1 MWYYIIVPKGERK
14 ITYRKECSK
23 MTIREKK
30 IAEVNS
36 YLEKTKA
43 MNYHCKPTAGI
54 DSGRGGK
61 AFEALVKL
69 YLNNYR
75 FKGIASPEGKTDTKK
90 RINGETA
97 KIEIKC
103 NAFEIERLDENGAV
117 TYSIRNNDYIV
128 YAPDFDDRAPVELQ
142 AYVIPAELFVDK
154 LYECGC
160 VRLKMTTPMIARKK
174 AGEPF
179 FYDRISIQNNS
190 IKKLNLIYDI
200 LDEYGMSLKEFKAM
214 VCGA

>member
-1 MWYYIIVPKGERK
+1 
-14 ITYRKECSK
+14 

-30 IAEVNS
+30 IAEVNA

-43 MNYHCKPTAGI
+43 INYHCTPTAGI

-75 FKGIASPEGKTDTKK
+75 FKGIASAEGRTDTKK

-103 NAFEIERLDENGAV
+103 NAFEIERLDENGKV
-117 TYSIRNNDYIV
+117 IYSIRNNDYIV
-128 YAPDFDDRAPVELQ
+128 YAPDYNEFAPVEMQ
-142 AYVIPAELFVDK
+142 AYVIPAELFIDE
-154 LYECGC
+154 LENAGC
-160 VRLKMTTPMIARKK
+160 IRLKMSTPMTARKK

-190 IKKLNLIYDI
+190 IKKLNMIYDI
-200 LDEYGMSLKEFKAM
+200 LDEYGMSLREFKEK

>member
-1 MWYYIIVPKGERK
+1 
-14 ITYRKECSK
+14 

-30 IAEVNS
+30 IAEVNA
-36 YLEKTKA
+36 YLEKTRA
-43 MNYHCKPTAGI
+43 IDYHCKPTAGI

-69 YLNNYR
+69 YLDNYR
-75 FKGIASPEGKTDTKK
+75 FKGIASAEGKTDTKK
-90 RINGETA
+90 RVDGKIA

-128 YAPDFDDRAPVELQ
+128 YAPDYNEFAPVEMQ

-154 LYECGC
+154 LFECGC
-160 VRLKMTTPMIARKK
+160 VRLKMTTPMAARKK

>member
-1 MWYYIIVPKGERK
+1 
-14 ITYRKECSK
+14 

-36 YLEKTKA
+36 YLEKTRA
-43 MNYHCKPTAGI
+43 INYHCKPTAGI

-61 AFEALVKL
+61 TFEALVKL
-69 YLNNYR
+69 YLDNYR
-75 FKGIASPEGKTDTKK
+75 FKGIASAEGRTDTKK
-90 RINGETA
+90 RINGEIA

-103 NAFEIERLDENGAV
+103 NAFEIERLNENGAV

-128 YAPDFDDRAPVELQ
+128 YAPDYNEFAPVEMQ
-142 AYVIPAELFVDK
+142 AYVIPAGLFVDK

-160 VRLKMTTPMIARKK
+160 IRLKMTTPMTARKK

-200 LDEYGMSLKEFKAM
+200 LDEYGMSLKEFKEM
-214 VCGA
+214 CGA

>member
-1 MWYYIIVPKGERK
+1 
-14 ITYRKECSK
+14 

-36 YLEKTKA
+36 YLEKTQSI
-43 MNYHCKPTAGI
+43 NYHCKPKMGI

-69 YLNNYR
+69 YLGNYK
-75 FKGIASPEGKTDTKK
+75 FKGIAAKKFATDTTK
-90 RINGETA
+90 RINGERV

-103 NAFEIERLDENGAV
+103 NAFEIARLDENGEMV
-117 TYSIRNNDYIV
+117 YSICDNDYIV

-142 AYVIPAELFVDK
+142 AYVIPAQLFIDEL
-154 LYECGC
+154 ENAGC
-160 VRLKMTTPMIARKK
+160 IRLKMSTPMTARKK

-190 IKKLNLIYDI
+190 LKKLDKIYDI
-200 LDEYGMSLKEFKAM
+200 LEENGMSLKEFKEM
-214 VCGA
+214 CGA

>member
-1 MWYYIIVPKGERK
+1 
-14 ITYRKECSK
+14 

-30 IAEVNS
+30 IAEVNA
-36 YLEKTKA
+36 YLEKTRA
-43 MNYHCKPTAGI
+43 IDYHCKPTMGI

-61 AFEALVKL
+61 TFEALVKL
-69 YLNNYR
+69 YLDNYR
-75 FKGIASPEGKTDTKK
+75 FKGIASAEGRTDTKK
-90 RINGETA
+90 RVNGEIA

-103 NAFEIERLDENGAV
+103 NAFEIERLNENGAV

-128 YAPDFDDRAPVELQ
+128 YAPDYNEFAPVEMQ
-142 AYVIPAELFVDK
+142 AYVIPADLFVDK
-154 LYECGC
+154 LFECGC
-160 VRLKMTTPMIARKK
+160 VRLKMTTPMAARKK

>member
-1 MWYYIIVPKGERK
+1 
-14 ITYRKECSK
+14 

-30 IAEVNS
+30 IAEVNA
-36 YLEKTKA
+36 YLEKTRA
-43 MNYHCKPTAGI
+43 IDYHCKPTTGI

-61 AFEALVKL
+61 TFEALVKL
-69 YLNNYR
+69 YLDNYR

-90 RINGETA
+90 RIDGKVA
-97 KIEIKC
+97 KIEVKC

-142 AYVIPAELFVDK
+142 AYVIPAELFIEE
-154 LYECGC
+154 LENAGC
-160 VRLKMTTPMIARKK
+160 IRLKMSTPMTARKK

-200 LDEYGMSLKEFKAM
+200 LDEYGMSLKEFKVM

>member
-1 MWYYIIVPKGERK
+1 
-14 ITYRKECSK
+14 

-30 IAEVNS
+30 IAEVNA
-36 YLEKTKA
+36 YLEKTRA
-43 MNYHCKPTAGI
+43 IDYHCKPTAGI

-61 AFEALVKL
+61 TFEALVKL
-69 YLNNYR
+69 YLDNYR
-75 FKGIASPEGKTDTKK
+75 FKGIASAEGRTDTKK
-90 RINGETA
+90 RINGEIA

-103 NAFEIERLDENGAV
+103 NAFEIERLNENGAV

-128 YAPDFDDRAPVELQ
+128 YAPDYNEFAPVEMQ

-160 VRLKMTTPMIARKK
+160 IRLKMTTPMAARKK
-174 AGEPF
+174 ADEPF

>member
-1 MWYYIIVPKGERK
+1 
-14 ITYRKECSK
+14 

-30 IAEVNS
+30 IAEVNA

-43 MNYHCKPTAGI
+43 INYHCTPTAGI

-61 AFEALVKL
+61 TFEGLVKL
-69 YLNNYR
+69 YLDNYR
-75 FKGIASPEGKTDTKK
+75 FKGIASAEGKTDTKK
-90 RINGETA
+90 RINGEIA

-103 NAFEIERLDENGAV
+103 NAFEIERLDENGEV
-117 TYSIRNNDYIV
+117 IYSIRNNDYIV

-142 AYVIPAELFVDK
+142 AYVIPAELFIDK

>member
-1 MWYYIIVPKGERK
+1 
-14 ITYRKECSK
+14 

-30 IAEVNS
+30 IAEVNA
-36 YLEKTKA
+36 YLEKTQSI
-43 MNYHCKPTAGI
+43 NYHCKPKMGI

-69 YLNNYR
+69 YLGNYK
-75 FKGIASPEGKTDTKK
+75 FKGIAAKEFSTDTTKC
-90 RINGETA
+90 INGERV

-103 NAFEIERLDENGAV
+103 NAFEIARLDESGKTV
-117 TYSIRNNDYIV
+117 YSICNNDYIV

-142 AYVIPAELFVDK
+142 AYVIPAQLFIDEL
-154 LYECGC
+154 ENAGC
-160 VRLKMTTPMIARKK
+160 IRLKMSTPMTARKK

-190 IKKLNLIYDI
+190 LKKLDKIYDI
-200 LDEYGMSLKEFKAM
+200 LEENGMNLKEFKEM
-214 VCGA
+214 CGA

>member
-1 MWYYIIVPKGERK
+1 
-14 ITYRKECSK
+14 

-36 YLEKTKA
+36 YLEKTQSI
-43 MNYHCKPTAGI
+43 NYHCKPKMGI

-69 YLNNYR
+69 YLGNYK
-75 FKGIASPEGKTDTKK
+75 FKGIAAKEFSTDTTKC
-90 RINGETA
+90 INGERV

-103 NAFEIERLDENGAV
+103 NAFEIARLDENGETV
-117 TYSIRNNDYIV
+117 YSICDNDYIV

-142 AYVIPAELFVDK
+142 AYVVPAQLFIDEL
-154 LYECGC
+154 ENAGC
-160 VRLKMTTPMIARKK
+160 IRLKMSTPMTARKK

-190 IKKLNLIYDI
+190 LKKLDKIYDI
-200 LDEYGMSLKEFKAM
+200 LEENGMSLKEFKEM
-214 VCGA
+214 CGA

>member
-1 MWYYIIVPKGERK
+1 
-14 ITYRKECSK
+14 

-30 IAEVNS
+30 IAEVNA

-43 MNYHCKPTAGI
+43 INYHCKPTVGI

-69 YLNNYR
+69 YLGNYK
-75 FKGIASPEGKTDTKK
+75 FKGIAAKEFATDTIK
-90 RINGETA
+90 RINGERV

-103 NAFEIERLDENGAV
+103 NAFEIARLDGSGETV
-117 TYSIRNNDYIV
+117 YSICDNDYIV

-142 AYVIPAELFVDK
+142 AYVIPAQLFIDEL
-154 LYECGC
+154 ENAGC
-160 VRLKMTTPMIARKK
+160 IRLKMSTPMTARKK

-190 IKKLNLIYDI
+190 LKKLDKIYDI
-200 LDEYGMSLKEFKAM
+200 LEENGMSLKEFKEM
-214 VCGA
+214 CGA

>member
-1 MWYYIIVPKGERK
+1 
-14 ITYRKECSK
+14 

-30 IAEVNS
+30 IAEVNA
-36 YLEKTKA
+36 YLEKTRA
-43 MNYHCKPTAGI
+43 IDYHCKPTAGI

-61 AFEALVKL
+61 TFEALVKL
-69 YLNNYR
+69 YLDNYR
-75 FKGIASPEGKTDTKK
+75 FKGIASPDGKTDTKK
-90 RINGETA
+90 RVDGKIA

-117 TYSIRNNDYIV
+117 TYSIRDNDYIV

-160 VRLKMTTPMIARKK
+160 IRLKMTTPMTARKK

>member
-1 MWYYIIVPKGERK
+1 
-14 ITYRKECSK
+14 

-30 IAEVNS
+30 IAEVNA

-43 MNYHCKPTAGI
+43 IDYHCTPTAGV

-61 AFEALVKL
+61 TFEALVKL
-69 YLNNYR
+69 YLDNYR
-75 FKGIASPEGKTDTKK
+75 FKGIASAEGKTDTRK
-90 RINGETA
+90 RINGEIA

-103 NAFEIERLDENGAV
+103 NAFEIERLDENGKV
-117 TYSIRNNDYIV
+117 IYSIRNNDYIV
-128 YAPDFDDRAPVELQ
+128 YAPDYNECAPVEMQ
-142 AYVIPAELFVDK
+142 AYVIPAELFIDK

-160 VRLKMTTPMIARKK
+160 VRLKMTTPMTARKK

-190 IKKLNLIYDI
+190 IKKLNMIYDI
-200 LDEYGMSLKEFKAM
+200 LDEYGMSLREFKEE